1 MARFAME
8 PPLSGI
14 PAVIDLVDVD
24 SAKWDALGQASTW
37 PRRWIY
43 EREAQRLARFERHA
57 VTRARHTIVV
67 NEREALILK
76 QLAPK
81 AVIDIIPNGVDIAAL
96 APSTPAGPG
105 ADVVFCGVMDYS
117 PNVDAVV
124 WFAREVWPR
133 IRLRRPT
140 ARFMIVGSSP
150 ISEVRRLAQEGSGIV
165 VTGTVPD
172 VREYLWN
179 AAVSV
184 APLKTSRG
192 VQNKVLEAI
201 AAGLPAVI
209 TPQVL
214 DGLPL
219 EVRRACRIADSAEEF
234 VTETLSLLDLTGDAR
249 RTLAQQ
255 ADLAGLAWERQL
267 APLGDLLESAA
278 SGRPGPRS

>member
-1 MARFAME
+1 
-8 PPLSGI
+8 
-14 PAVIDLVDVD
+14 
-24 SAKWDALGQASTW
+24 
-37 PRRWIY
+37 
-43 EREAQRLARFERHA
+43 
-57 VTRARHTIVV
+57 
-67 NEREALILK
+67 
-76 QLAPK
+76 
-81 AVIDIIPNGVDIAAL
+81 
-96 APSTPAGPG
+96 
-105 ADVVFCGVMDYS
+105 
-117 PNVDAVV
+117 
-124 WFAREVWPR
+124 
-133 IRLRRPT
+133 
-140 ARFMIVGSSP
+140 
-150 ISEVRRLAQEGSGIV
+150 
-165 VTGTVPD
+165 